1 MTRNVFMR
9 AAACAALVLGA
20 TMPAAHAHAHAHDGG
35 GSGDGARPVMKQ
47 AVPEAPGKLAVVAT
61 VDYAPGQASEPH
73 RHLGSVFA
81 VVSKGEVLSQ
91 VNDGPLRRYRA
102 GEGWYEPPGSRHLVS
117 RNASDTEP
125 AQIVVFGLTGE
136 NMPLKSAM
144 DQ

>member
-20 TMPAAHAHAHAHDGG
+20 TMPAAHAHDGG
-35 GSGDGARPVMKQ
+35 GSGDGARPVMKL

-117 RNASDTEP
+117 RNGSDTEP

-136 NMPLKSAM
+136 HEPLKSAM

>member
-20 TMPAAHAHAHAHDGG
+20 TMPAAHAHDGG
-35 GSGDGARPVMKQ
+35 DNVRSVMQQ

-61 VDYAPGQASEPH
+61 VDYAPGQASEAH

-91 VNDGPLRRYRA
+91 VNGGPLHRYRA
-102 GEGWYEPPGSRHLVS
+102 GEGWYEAPGSRHQVS
-117 RNASDTEP
+117 RNASATEP

>member
-20 TMPAAHAHAHAHDGG
+20 TMPAAHAHDGG
-35 GSGDGARPVMKQ
+35 DNVRSVMKH

-125 AQIVVFGLTGE
+125 AQLVVFGLTGE

-144 DQ
+144 GQ

>member
-1 MTRNVFMR
+1 MAYATLRR
-9 AAACAALVLGA
+9 AALGAWLAAGAALL
-20 TMPAAHAHAHAHDGG
+20 PACAHAHDT
-35 GSGDGARPVMKQ
+35 GDNVHPIMQQ

-61 VDYAPGQASEPH
+61 VDYAPGQASEAH

-91 VNDGPLRRYRA
+91 VNGGPLHRYRA
-102 GEGWYEPPGSRHLVS
+102 GEGWYEAPGSRHQVS
-117 RNASDTEP
+117 RNASATEP

-136 NMPLKSAM
+136 HVPLTSPI

>member
-9 AAACAALVLGA
+9 AAACAALMLGA
-20 TMPAAHAHAHAHDGG
+20 TMPAAHAHDGGGG

-117 RNASDTEP
+117 RNGSDTEP

-136 NMPLKSAM
+136 HEPLKSAM